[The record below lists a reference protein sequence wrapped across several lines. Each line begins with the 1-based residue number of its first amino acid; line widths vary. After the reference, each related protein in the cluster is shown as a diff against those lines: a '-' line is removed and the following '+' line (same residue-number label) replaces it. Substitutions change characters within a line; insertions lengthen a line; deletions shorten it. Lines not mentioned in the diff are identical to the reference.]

1 MRKKWKRPLAFLLAL
16 TLIFSGVQF
25 MSTRVQ
31 ADSSTDTKTDLS
43 SAKTVINTWDFNEKA
58 QLTDDFMLYKR
69 NGDGV
74 NFVTSDGKLSAVAST
89 SSDCRKAVLNTKYT
103 VKETSVDIYPV
114 DGVYYGGIM
123 LGVTGKVRGGT
134 TANPSIMVSVEDS
147 NVSDNNYKLRVYG
160 YDPNIEPKEFKILDD
175 QEAGLVYSDQ
185 EAQAVNLKVEISES
199 TLKITLTLLSDTAS
213 AVNEGTYQCEVDI
226 ATYRDKSGNTIFSK
240 GSLEGK
246 VGLFARAN
254 ATCFDNFNVVS
265 YATHAS
271 ERVYDFADS
280 DEFSNDF
287 TLYKRNNDGV
297 NFTTSAGSLYA
308 ASSSTS
314 DCRKA
319 VLNAEYDMDAASV
332 DIYPV
337 DGVYN
342 GGIMLGITGKVGGG
356 TTANPSI
363 MVFVEDT
370 NIDNNSYKLKIYG
383 YLDKKEHKI
392 LDLNKSSLLYSDH
405 AAQPVN
411 LKAEISESTLT
422 ITLTLLSETASAV
435 NEGTYQC
442 EVDIATYQDESGNT
456 IFSKNSLEGKVGLFA
471 RAVATKF
478 DDFALFQE
486 MTVYDFE
493 DSKEFSNAF
502 SLYKRNTDGNHFT
515 ISDDGILTAE
525 QSTASDCRKAI
536 LNALYDVEQLS
547 VDIYPVEGKYYGGIM
562 LGANK
567 NDNLTYGGGVMS
579 NPSVMVMVQDTGAGG
594 NAITLRVNVYGDND
608 SDGKIDDVQI
618 LSKNYGG
625 SSDKTLYKSKSAQA
639 VRLTVQVD
647 GTKLVMRLSLLA
659 NDHIY
664 VEEQVDIT
672 SDIKGASTTFDSTTL
687 EGKVGVI
694 ARDYATN
701 FDDFGIKGM
710 VSTEVDRAEE
720 LEVDGITATYTFE
733 NTKEMLD
740 FDLYRSTITGGFSLN
755 DGRLTVNTGKTEGEY
770 KAILRGE
777 GRVYQKVS
785 IDIYPDENGLIYSG
799 IYLGASNARAGW
811 GSIDGVN
818 ILLQS
823 DSADEDKKNQLTV
836 NVGDYPDWKV
846 LKKVNEKLFVDG
858 VKEPVRLTVYIVG
871 QELIISVS
879 VLSDLSRY
887 TQFIYQYE
895 GNYDLTQGTVGIRS
909 RNANNSFDNFTIV
922 YQQSEQVS
930 PEIDVKNEPPVIASP
945 ATGDNTM
952 FLLCAVVMTASLVTV
967 IYECNKRRKSSYN

>member
-43 SAKTVINTWDFNEKA
+43 SVKTVINTWDFDETS
-58 QLTDDFMLYKR
+58 QLINDFKRYTR
-69 NGDGV
+69 NGAD
-74 NFVTSDGKLSAVAST
+74 NQFTISDGKLNAVAS
-89 SSDCRKAVLNTKYT
+89 SDKDCRKAVLNTKYT

-123 LGVTGKVRGGT
+123 LGVTGKVGGGT

-147 NVSDNNYKLRVYG
+147 NVSDNNYTLRVYG
-160 YDPNIEPKEFKILDD
+160 YDSNKIEHKILDD
-175 QEAGLVYSDQ
+175 KKQGLVYSDQ

-226 ATYRDKSGNTIFSK
+226 ATYQDK
-240 GSLEGK
+240 
-246 VGLFARAN
+246 
-254 ATCFDNFNVVS
+254 
-265 YATHAS
+265 
-271 ERVYDFADS
+271 
-280 DEFSNDF
+280 
-287 TLYKRNNDGV
+287 
-297 NFTTSAGSLYA
+297 
-308 ASSSTS
+308 
-314 DCRKA
+314 
-319 VLNAEYDMDAASV
+319 
-332 DIYPV
+332 
-337 DGVYN
+337 
-342 GGIMLGITGKVGGG
+342 
-356 TTANPSI
+356 
-363 MVFVEDT
+363 
-370 NIDNNSYKLKIYG
+370 
-383 YLDKKEHKI
+383 
-392 LDLNKSSLLYSDH
+392 
-405 AAQPVN
+405 
-411 LKAEISESTLT
+411 
-422 ITLTLLSETASAV
+422 
-435 NEGTYQC
+435 
-442 EVDIATYQDESGNT
+442 SGNT

-478 DDFALFQE
+478 DNFALFQE

-562 LGANK
+562 LGVNK

-672 SDIKGASTTFDSTTL
+672 SDINGASTTFDSTTL

-701 FDDFGIKGM
+701 FDDFAIKGM

-733 NTKEMLD
+733 DAKEMLD
-740 FDLYRSTITGGFSLN
+740 FDLYRSTTTGGFSLN

-823 DSADEDKKNQLTV
+823 DSADENKKNQLTV